1 MQNADLLLILGSSM
15 GAPVIGYDPKQFSP
29 QSYKIQVD
37 LEEDELNKNIIH
49 VDEKIQLQLNHF
61 FRGIL

>member
-1 MQNADLLLILGSSM
+1 M
-15 GAPVIGYDPKQFSP
+15 GAPVIGYDSKQFSP

-37 LEEDELNKNIIH
+37 LEEDELNKNVIH